1 MLFRS
6 VSFSATDTFNSV
18 VSQLRQATGVWN
30 SVATSDLR
38 VAFGGLENTATL
50 QNTPGGDIVFEGS
63 VDGLVVLADQPVVA
77 SGVAESHVTA
87 AGVDVTGYCF
97 YAFQSGV
104 TLYSPVDLHLS
115 APAVG

>member
-6 VSFSATDTFNSV
+6 
-18 VSQLRQATGVWN
+18 
-30 SVATSDLR
+30 
-38 VAFGGLENTATL
+38 
-50 QNTPGGDIVFEGS
+50 DIVFEGS